1 MMRNRKR
8 FGVIPA
14 LILLVSLLTAACGS
28 QAGAP
33 DSAAA
38 PLDTRIKDIQDRGTL
53 RVGLIIEA
61 PWAVKDTETGEW
73 MGVSVDI
80 MQYVADQLEVELEPV
95 ETDWSRVVP
104 DVVADK
110 IDVAAPGL
118 YATPARAQV
127 VWFSK
132 PYAEL
137 GQIFVVSAEREDLQT
152 VEDLNSSEIT
162 VAVNPGSI
170 TVDVANLFLPN
181 AEQRTVTTM
190 GTSAFMAEVLAG
202 RADTFGLDNIK
213 GPAFR
218 EAYPEIKTIPD
229 DWRNAVFKS
238 PIAFAIQNNQ
248 PDFLQFLNVCLDN
261 LELSG
266 ELDRIYQE
274 WLMSDYML
282 Q

>member
-1 MMRNRKR
+1 MLVM
-8 FGVIPA
+8 VS
-14 LILLVSLLTAACGS
+14 ILASGCGS
-28 QAGAP
+28 QGGGP
-33 DSAAA
+33 SQTAA

-73 MGVSVDI
+73 RGVSVDI

-127 VWFSK
+127 VWFTK

-137 GQIFVVSAEREDLQT
+137 GQIFVVSGERDDLQT
-152 VEDLNSSEIT
+152 VDDLNSSDIT

-213 GPAFR
+213 GPAFK
-218 EAYPEIKTIPD
+218 EAYPEIKTIPE
-229 DWRNAVFKS
+229 DWRDAVFKS

-248 PDFLQFLNVCLDN
+248 PDFLQFLDVCIEN

-274 WLMSDYML
+274 WLRSDYML